1 MAASQPMG
9 KIVPYSRV
17 YVYTMT
23 SADFLRVIGVG
34 VGVLRSLLPGRGD
47 EVAVVR
53 GGECWASLRIEIP
66 NEESV
71 CGLS

>member
-1 MAASQPMG
+1 MAASQPME

-23 SADFLRVIGVG
+23 SADCLRVVGVG
-34 VGVLRSLLPGRGD
+34 VGVLRSLLPERED

-53 GGECWASLRIEIP
+53 GGECWAFLEDRDSQ
-66 NEESV
+66 
-71 CGLS
+71 

>member
-1 MAASQPMG
+1 MAASQPME

-34 VGVLRSLLPGRGD
+34 VGVLRSLLQGEGMKSPWLEVENAGR
-47 EVAVVR
+47 
-53 GGECWASLRIEIP
+53 P
-66 NEESV
+66 
-71 CGLS
+71 